1 MSVCVASLFITRI
14 QPYWTGTNPSPWS
27 SYLNQLYLQ
36 GPCLQIRSQSEV
48 LGGCGIWGTFQS
60 SLGSLGTSLK
70 SLGTVA
76 AGAEMKTEALGSLL
90 RYCTLDPSV
99 VTEVS
104 CTCAFGDVA
113 TVTETLSFRWNLN

>member
-1 MSVCVASLFITRI
+1 M
-14 QPYWTGTNPSPWS
+14 
-27 SYLNQLYLQ
+27 
-36 GPCLQIRSQSEV
+36 
-48 LGGCGIWGTFQS
+48 GGCCVWGTFQS

-76 AGAEMKTEALGSLL
+76 AGAEMKTEALGSLP
-90 RYCTLDPSV
+90 RHCTLDPSV

-104 CTCAFGDVA
+104 CTCAFGDEA

>member
-1 MSVCVASLFITRI
+1 MASLFVTRA
-14 QPYWTGTNPSPWS
+14 QSYWTGTNLSPGS

-36 GPCLQIRSQSEV
+36 GPGFQIRSQSEV
-48 LGGCGIWGTFQS
+48 LGGCGIRGTFQS
-60 SLGSLGTSLK
+60 SLGPLGTSFK
-70 SLGTVA
+70 RLGTVA
-76 AGAEMKTEALGSLL
+76 AGAEMKTEALGSLP
-90 RYCTLDPSV
+90 RHCTLDPSV